1 MLKLFLFLSII
12 NQIFGDESTCKPA
25 TSPISRRTHF
35 YAPDDLNVGTIAF
48 TSCYV
53 PESMKGNTFWNDVR
67 NEGKPDLW
75 LWLGD
80 NMYKDGT
87 NLDAKREKYN
97 SARDETSYI
106 SHGPLALPKIPVMAT
121 WDDHDY
127 ASNNLGNDYPCKLE
141 SQDEFVTHFNIPES
155 DPRHK
160 NYSGGERQKG
170 VYSSNLFYKD
180 DQNDPMESVHVILLD
195 ARSGRDPTYFTYG
208 ECKGANSRMLIDEQ
222 WDWLD
227 KELEKTSTIKVIGSG
242 VQVLPPTYQSRVQSI
257 YCADDSHS
265 QHGSPT
271 TTFTDSILAV
281 GEDSYWEGT
290 SYESWAE
297 IPQERKKLLQK
308 AQLAINRGRAK
319 MIIFVSGDQ
328 HWAELM
334 AKEMPSSL
342 DYGPAQTLY
351 EVTASVG
358 EECLPMKY
366 EPITGLY
373 QNYPFPFIPNS
384 NRLRDRSANHQG
396 SGPYNQGCVFP
407 FVYKGE
413 RYTSCTEADSHGL
426 EWCSTLTDVLDNHLT
441 GYWGNCDSL
450 ENELAQNV
458 FSNSTNTCSKS
469 RFHICSAESNYGQ
482 ISVDFDNR
490 KVKMSIRT
498 PDEQEEAYHE
508 VSY

>member
-1 MLKLFLFLSII
+1 MLKLFLFLSIL
-12 NQIFGDESTCKPA
+12 NEVFGDESTCKPA
-25 TSPISRRTHF
+25 TSPISQRTHF

-53 PESMKGNTFWNDVR
+53 PESMKGTTFWNDVR

-87 NLDAKREKYN
+87 DLDAKREKYN
-97 SARDETSYI
+97 SARDEASYV
-106 SHGPLALPKIPVMAT
+106 SHGPVAVPKIPVMAT

-127 ASNNLGNDYPCKLE
+127 ASNNLGNDYPCKQE

-155 DPRHK
+155 DPRHI

-180 DQNDPMESVHVILLD
+180 DRNDPMESVHVILLD

-208 ECKGANSRMLIDEQ
+208 KCQGANSRMLIDEQ

-242 VQVLPPTYQSRVQSI
+242 VQVLPPTYQRRTQSI
-257 YCADDSHS
+257 FCADDSHS
-265 QHGSPT
+265 EHGSAT

-281 GEDSYWEGT
+281 GEDSDWEGT

-297 IPQERKKLLQK
+297 IPQERKRLLQK

-342 DYGPAQTLY
+342 DYGPARTLY
-351 EVTASVG
+351 EVTAS
-358 EECLPMKY
+358 
-366 EPITGLY
+366 GLY
-373 QNYPFPFIPNS
+373 QNFNKFIPNS
-384 NRLRDRSANHQG
+384 NRLRDRSCNHQG

-450 ENELAQNV
+450 GNELTQNV

-469 RFHICSAESNYGQ
+469 RFHICSAESNYGK
-482 ISVDFDNR
+482 ISVDFYNR